1 MLFQTIKA
9 YLESAHAPD
18 QRAHLRGLWGPWMET
33 QINTTATY
41 TDQKTG
47 EVKKWN
53 PRIPKGSS
61 TDSPTYEDTTNFPDP
76 KTWIGVG
83 VSGWD
88 WADQRSRFLTFD
100 VDAGDH
106 AAGHDDEIIADIIR
120 ALTPIAEVQLLYSKG
135 GRGVHI
141 RVYFDE
147 DDTPRTTNHNEHGA
161 LARPIARWLSERSGI
176 DLERFKD
183 CAGFIAWIAH
193 TEAQP
198 GGFQLIKKSTAAL
211 PREAWDQPADQPTN
225 EPAAKTPLLEMSD
238 VVLSSDQQKL
248 VKLLKRK
255 RAGEFKD
262 GRLQTHTASLLKA
275 HKALKLP
282 GDFDTVA
289 TGKDGPGD
297 RNCFLHPQADGS
309 WRVIRHGKGVKEAR
323 GWFISR
329 GGWTTCIIGRKL
341 RKTDAPME
349 IVELAKAGELF
360 HDEARNTFA
369 TIEHRGQQETVA
381 IGDDLHRSYLRL
393 LYTDATGQIASR
405 EAISTA
411 IDQLKAVA
419 KSRNEYKVAIRVA
432 DHDGNLYIDLANVA
446 REVVKVTPN
455 GYSVIT
461 SGCPV
466 RFRRVAGML
475 PLPTPIPGGNVHD
488 LFAYLNVDEED
499 RPLMLGFI
507 VGAFHPDGPY
517 PLLQLVGEQGSA
529 KSSTARLLH
538 DFIDPNV
545 AVCGNLPKDS
555 RNLLVA
561 AEQTWLLSFDNL
573 DGLTKEQSA
582 LLCKLATGQSEKN
595 RTLFSDKDQTIL
607 KAKRPVI
614 LTGIR
619 ENVTKSDLLDR
630 TLTIRLPVI
639 EPGKRKSEHA
649 IDAELRKDGV
659 RGRIFGAILDGV
671 VSALAGHA
679 SVTLKEAPRMLDF
692 FTWATAA
699 EKGLR
704 LPDHSIVNAYRVQ
717 AAAQADGQVDES
729 VFAEKVKQLCEG
741 KGGWKGNAKELAGA
755 IAYGYSA
762 RDAAGELRE
771 IAPNLRRLGYAVKE
785 TTAKGRTHF
794 HLGVLESVSIV

>member
-1 MLFQTIKA
+1 MFFQAIET

-18 QRAHLRGLWGPWMET
+18 HLAHLRGLWGPWMET
-33 QINTTATY
+33 QLLTTAERL
-41 TDQKTG
+41 DSKTG
-47 EVKKWN
+47 KMEPWT
-53 PRIPKGSS
+53 PRIPHGSS
-61 TDSPTYEDTTNFPDP
+61 TDSPTYEDTTYFPDP
-76 KTWIGVG
+76 KTWIAVG

-88 WADQRSRFLTFD
+88 WAEQRSRFLTFD

-120 ALTPIAEVQLLYSKG
+120 ALTPIAEVELLYSKG

-147 DDTPRTTNHNEHGA
+147 DDMPRTTNHNEHGA

-193 TEAQP
+193 TDAQP
-198 GGFQLIKKSTAAL
+198 GGFKRIKKSTAAL
-211 PREAWDQPADQPTN
+211 PREAWDQPAG
-225 EPAAKTPLLEMSD
+225 EPVPKTPPLED
-238 VVLSSDQQKL
+238 TDFTLTSDQQRFAKCL
-248 VKLLKRK
+248 IKRG
-255 RAGEFKD
+255 AGEWKD
-262 GRLQTHTASLLKA
+262 GRLQSHTVNVRKA

-297 RNCFLHPQADGS
+297 RNCFLYPQADGS
-309 WRVIRHGKGVKEAR
+309 WRVIRHGKGVKEAP
-323 GWFISR
+323 GWFVSR
-329 GGWTTCIIGRKL
+329 GGWTTCILGRKL

-381 IGDDLHRSYLRL
+381 IGDDLHRSHLRL
-393 LYTDATGQIASR
+393 VYTDATGQIASR

-411 IDQLKAVA
+411 VDQLRAIA
-419 KSRNEYKVAIRVA
+419 KSRNEYKVAIRVTE
-432 DHDGNLYIDLANVA
+432 HKGELFIDLANAA
-446 REVVKVTPN
+446 REVVRVTPN

-461 SGCPV
+461 TGCPV

-475 PLPTPIPGGNVHD
+475 PLPTPIPGGNVND
-488 LFAYLNVDEED
+488 LFGYLNVDEAD

-545 AVCGNLPKDS
+545 AVCGNLPRDS

-639 EPGKRKSEHA
+639 EPEKRKSEYA
-649 IDAELRKDGV
+649 IDTELRKDGV
-659 RGRIFGAILDGV
+659 RGRIFGAILDGI

-679 SVTLKEAPRMLDF
+679 SVTLKDAPRMLDF

-699 EKGLR
+699 EKGLG
-704 LPDHSIVNAYRVQ
+704 LPDHSIVNAHRVQ
-717 AAAQADGQVDES
+717 AAAQADGQIDES
-729 VFAEKVKQLCEG
+729 AFAEKVKQLCEG
-741 KGGWKGNAKELAGA
+741 KGGWKGNAKELATA

-771 IAPNLRRLGYAVKE
+771 VAPNLRRLGYIVKE
-785 TTAKGRTHF
+785 TKPKGRTHF
-794 HLGVLESVSIV
+794 QLGVLESVSLI